1 MEKNNFRTGTRA
13 YRKGDENQ
21 ITDLFRISI
30 DNPRTVSYWKWANL
44 KNPFSQSISLVVED
58 YDKNIVGHYS
68 VMVLKLICKDRSFS
82 AGFGAQLVI
91 HPRFRNF
98 KIMWELLNNVWSISK
113 ENGLSFIYAFPNNNI
128 WPLKNKM
135 MGWQLIKEFNAL
147 ELDLKNA
154 KLNHKEISEIK
165 FQRIG
170 NLSQYKAVINNIWSK
185 NSDKYKNLI
194 HIERTYDFVNW
205 RFFRHPLE
213 HYPFYLVKDRSGSII
228 GWMALKFYRKSGLLY
243 GHIIDYNIIGEG
255 LDSVLIR
262 HAISYFSKN
271 RVDVV
276 SAWCSSVA
284 KVAYDDIGFVEKG
297 FSTNFGIKP
306 LDEDLDDM
314 NGIFDY
320 DGWDMAMSYSDAF

>member
-1 MEKNNFRTGTRA
+1 MEKNNFRTGVRA

-30 DNPRTVSYWKWANL
+30 DNPRTVNYWKWANL
-44 KNPFSQSISLVVED
+44 KNPFSKSISLVVED
-58 YDKNIVGHYS
+58 CDKSIIGHYS

-98 KIMWELLNNVWSISK
+98 KLMWELLNNVWSISK

-135 MGWQLIKEFNAL
+135 MGWRLIKEFNAL

-154 KLNHKEISEIK
+154 KLNHKKTSEIK
-165 FQRIG
+165 FQRTG
-170 NLSQYKAVINNIWSK
+170 NLSQYKDVINNIWSK

-205 RFFRHPLE
+205 RFFLHPLE
-213 HYPFYLVKDRSGSII
+213 HYPFYIVKDSSENIL
-228 GWMALKFYRKSGLLY
+228 GWIAFKFYRKNGVLY
-243 GHIIDYNIIGEG
+243 GHIMDFVMSERNHER
-255 LDSVLIR
+255 DLIKKAVKWFADR
-262 HAISYFSKN
+262 GA
-271 RVDVV
+271 DVV
-276 SAWCSSVA
+276 SVWGNRFTRAS
-284 KVAYDDIGFVEKG
+284 YEEFGFKENG
-297 FSTNFGIKP
+297 FLTNFGIKMM
-306 LDEDLDDM
+306 DNNTEGQKDAKNFNRWDL
-314 NGIFDY
+314 
-320 DGWDMAMSYSDAF
+320 AMSYSDAF